1 MNLLNE
7 KDRAKREL
15 LMGSISVLLLVL
27 LLSVFGWDPIGIAGI
42 FAVLIRMA
50 YISSKL

>member
-7 KDRAKREL
+7 KDRIKREV
-15 LMGSISVLLLVL
+15 LMGSISVLILVL
-27 LLSVFGWDPIGIAGI
+27 LFSVFGWDSIGVVGI
-42 FAVLIRMA
+42 CAVLIRMN

>member
-7 KDRAKREL
+7 RDRVKREL
-15 LMGSISVLLLVL
+15 LMGSISVLLLV
-27 LLSVFGWDPIGIAGI
+27 LSVFGWDPIGIAGI
-42 FAVLIRMA
+42 FAVLILMA